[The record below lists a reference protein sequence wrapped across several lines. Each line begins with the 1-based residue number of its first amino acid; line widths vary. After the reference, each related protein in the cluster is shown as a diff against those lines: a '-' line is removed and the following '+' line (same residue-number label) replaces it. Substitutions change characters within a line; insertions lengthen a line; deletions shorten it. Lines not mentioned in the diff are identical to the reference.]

1 MNDLSA
7 LILAGGKSSRMGVN
21 TVSKAFV
28 NLNEKPLIDY
38 VIQSIEP
45 QVDRVLLS
53 GSRTSLLGLSYPIIE
68 DLGSRYSGPL
78 AGLYSALESSLF
90 DSTKYIVIVPC
101 DGPFIPNNL
110 VCKLHDAIKEN
121 DSDVCFIQ
129 YDGILQTTFSIWN
142 TRVKESVKKAFLV
155 NKDGGFKRLAAG
167 LNSTFL
173 PWPATSV
180 NPFFNINS
188 KKDLNLAEAILCL

>member
-68 DLGSRYSGPL
+68 DLGSRYAGPI

-173 PWPATSV
+173 PWPVTSV

>member
-1 MNDLSA
+1 MNNLSA

-21 TVSKAFV
+21 IVSKAFV
-28 NLNEKPLIDY
+28 KLNEKPLIDY

-90 DSTKYIVIVPC
+90 DSTEYIVIVPC

-121 DSDVCFIQ
+121 DSDVCFIK

-173 PWPATSV
+173 PWPVTSV

>member
-21 TVSKAFV
+21 IVSKAFV
-28 NLNEKPLIDY
+28 KLNEKPLIDY

-78 AGLYSALESSLF
+78 AGLYSALESLSL
-90 DSTKYIVIVPC
+90 IHI
-101 DGPFIPNNL
+101 
-110 VCKLHDAIKEN
+110 
-121 DSDVCFIQ
+121 
-129 YDGILQTTFSIWN
+129 
-142 TRVKESVKKAFLV
+142 
-155 NKDGGFKRLAAG
+155 
-167 LNSTFL
+167 
-173 PWPATSV
+173 
-180 NPFFNINS
+180 
-188 KKDLNLAEAILCL
+188 

>member
-21 TVSKAFV
+21 IVSKAFV
-28 NLNEKPLIDY
+28 KLNEKPLIDY

-90 DSTKYIVIVPC
+90 DSTEYVVIVPC

-155 NKDGGFKRLAAG
+155 NKDGGFKRLATG

-173 PWPATSV
+173 PWPVTSV

>member
-90 DSTKYIVIVPC
+90 DSTEYIVIVPC

-110 VCKLHDAIKEN
+110 VCELHDAIKEN

-173 PWPATSV
+173 PWPVTSV